1 MEALAAVGPTR
12 AKACHGESRP
22 DRTGC
27 LVSLLGQESSNRI
40 RIHAEAQFFLKQA
53 DRIVPR
59 PKDRGFSLA
68 LGDLRRRCGHNWPHD
83 AAVQGRPRGVDKI
96 MESRWD
102 ALFPGQGAQFVGMGK
117 WLYEGWSVCRECFAE
132 ADDALDYRLSSLIFD
147 GPADRLEATEWQQPA
162 ILTVSVASWRAVKH
176 ERPDFRPL
184 AGLGLSLGE
193 YSAYVASGALQFAD
207 AVRLT
212 RVRGQAM
219 QQAVPPGLGGM
230 MAIVGLGREEVEA
243 LCQQAGGP
251 GAVEPANYNAPGQ
264 IVASGLRTGLDR
276 LAPLVQAAG
285 GKAVQLAVS
294 APFHCSLLAP
304 ASHRL
309 SEALAA
315 IRLDAGAFPV
325 IANVDAEPCSQPED
339 IIPRLIAQVSHPV
352 HFEQGIRAA
361 LAAGGE
367 GFIEFAP
374 GHGLAGLVK
383 KVDRRVPVMSVEN
396 PAGLAKALELLVGAK
411 L

>member
-1 MEALAAVGPTR
+1 MEATWG
-12 AKACHGESRP
+12 
-22 DRTGC
+22 
-27 LVSLLGQESSNRI
+27 
-40 RIHAEAQFFLKQA
+40 
-53 DRIVPR
+53 
-59 PKDRGFSLA
+59 
-68 LGDLRRRCGHNWPHD
+68 
-83 AAVQGRPRGVDKI
+83 
-96 MESRWD
+96 

-132 ADDALDYRLSSLIFD
+132 ADDALDFRLSSIIFD

-162 ILTVSVASWRAVKH
+162 ILTVSVASWRAVAQ
-176 ERPDFRPL
+176 ERPHFRPL

-212 RVRGQAM
+212 RIRGQAM
-219 QQAVPPGLGGM
+219 QQAVQPGLGGM
-230 MAIVGLGREEVEA
+230 LAIVGLKREEVEA
-243 LCQQAGGP
+243 LCRQAGGP
-251 GAVEPANYNAPGQ
+251 GVVEPANYNAPGQ

-285 GKAVQLAVS
+285 GKAVPLAVS

-309 SEALAA
+309 AEALAA
-315 IRLDAGAFPV
+315 IRLDAGIFPV
-325 IANVDAEPCSQPED
+325 IANVDAEPCRQPED
-339 IIPRLIAQVSHPV
+339 IVPRLVAQVSHPV
-352 HFEQGIRAA
+352 HFEDGVRAA
-361 LAAGGE
+361 LTAGVE

-374 GHGLAGLVK
+374 GHSLAGLVK
-383 KVDRRVPVMSVEN
+383 KIERKVPVASVEN
-396 PAGLAKALELLVGAK
+396 AEGLAKALELLVAAK